1 MEPVAFG
8 SIRTY
13 HIGIAANRPKN
24 LRVPGC
30 CWMWWI
36 WIALPLVVAAVAF
49 GAALWHF
56 SGKVVLIKVWDG
68 ERILR
73 FEADSGVLDLA
84 YLEALPKEDVTITS
98 PYGYALSGWFIP
110 CGADSNKTVIL
121 AHGVT
126 RSRLSSIKYV
136 ELFRKRGYH
145 VLAYDHR
152 RHGQSGGSSTTYGF
166 YEKEDLRAW
175 VDWVFRRMGP
185 GAVVGTHGESMGAA
199 TVLQH
204 AASDER
210 LRFSIADCP
219 YSDIVGQLIYRLKVE
234 YPHFPVFPTIR
245 LVALICRLR
254 TGARLDMAE
263 SLRSLPLA
271 GTPVLFIHGQED
283 SYIEKRMTEEMF
295 RLKQG
300 PKRLYL
306 APRADHAEAY
316 MKNPDEYDRI
326 VGEFLEE
333 AGV

>member
-1 MEPVAFG
+1 MG
-8 SIRTY
+8 
-13 HIGIAANRPKN
+13 
-24 LRVPGC
+24 
-30 CWMWWI
+30 WI
-36 WIALPLVVAAVAF
+36 WIALPLIAAAVAF
-49 GAALWHF
+49 GVALWHF
-56 SGKVVLIKVWDG
+56 SDKVVRIKVWDG

-73 FEADSGVLDLA
+73 FETDSGVLDPA
-84 YLEALPKEDVTITS
+84 YLEALPKEDVSITS

-136 ELFRKRGYH
+136 ELFRKRGYN
-145 VLAYDHR
+145 VLVYDHR
-152 RHGQSGGSSTTYGF
+152 RHGQSGGASTTYGF

-185 GAVVGTHGESMGAA
+185 GAMVGTHGESMGAA

-204 AASDER
+204 AATDER
-210 LRFSIADCP
+210 LRFCIADCP
-219 YSDIVGQLIYRLKVE
+219 YSDIVGQLSYRLKVE
-234 YPHFPVFPTIR
+234 YPRFPVSPTIP
-245 LVALICRLR
+245 LVALLCRLR

-306 APRADHAEAY
+306 APGADHAEAY

-326 VGEFLEE
+326 VGAFLEE

>member
-1 MEPVAFG
+1 
-8 SIRTY
+8 
-13 HIGIAANRPKN
+13 
-24 LRVPGC
+24 
-30 CWMWWI
+30 MWWL
-36 WIALPLVVAAVAF
+36 WIVLLLAAAAVAL

-56 SGKVVLIKVWDG
+56 SDKVVRIKVWDG

-84 YLEALPKEDVTITS
+84 YLEALPKEEVTIAS

-110 CGADSNKTVIL
+110 CGTDSNKTVIL
-121 AHGVT
+121 VHGVT
-126 RSRLSSIKYV
+126 RSRLSSMKYV

-152 RHGQSGGSSTTYGF
+152 RHGQSGGTSTTYGF

-175 VDWVFRRMGP
+175 MDWVLRRMGP

-204 AASDER
+204 AASDNR
-210 LRFSIADCP
+210 LGFCIADCP
-219 YSDIVGQLIYRLKVE
+219 YSDIMGQLIYRLKVE
-234 YPHFPVFPTIR
+234 YPGVPVSPTIP
-245 LVALICRLR
+245 LVALLCRLR

-263 SLRSLPLA
+263 SLGRLPLA
-271 GTPVLFIHGQED
+271 DTPVLFIHGQED
-283 SYIEKRMTEEMF
+283 RYIEKRMTEEMF

-300 PKRLYL
+300 PKQLYL
-306 APRADHAEAY
+306 APGADHAETY

-326 VGEFLEE
+326 VGAFLEE

>member
-1 MEPVAFG
+1 
-8 SIRTY
+8 
-13 HIGIAANRPKN
+13 
-24 LRVPGC
+24 
-30 CWMWWI
+30 MWWI
-36 WIALPLVVAAVAF
+36 WIALPLLVAAVAF
-49 GAALWHF
+49 GVALWHF
-56 SGKVVLIKVWDG
+56 SDKVVRIKVWDG

-73 FEADSGVLDLA
+73 FETDSGVLDPA

-126 RSRLSSIKYV
+126 RSRLSSMKYV
-136 ELFRKRGYH
+136 ELFRKRGFN

-152 RHGQSGGSSTTYGF
+152 RHGQSGGASTTYGF

-204 AASDER
+204 AATDER

-219 YSDIVGQLIYRLKVE
+219 YSDIMGQLIYRLKVE
-234 YPHFPVFPTIR
+234 YPGVPVSPTIP
-245 LVALICRLR
+245 LVALLCRLR

-300 PKRLYL
+300 TKRLYL
-306 APRADHAEAY
+306 APGADHAEAY

>member
-1 MEPVAFG
+1 
-8 SIRTY
+8 
-13 HIGIAANRPKN
+13 
-24 LRVPGC
+24 
-30 CWMWWI
+30 MWWI
-36 WIALPLVVAAVAF
+36 WIALPLIAAAVAF

-56 SGKVVLIKVWDG
+56 SDKVVRIKVWDG

-73 FEADSGVLDLA
+73 FETDSGVLDPA

-110 CGADSNKTVIL
+110 CGEESNKTVIL

-204 AASDER
+204 AATDDR
-210 LRFSIADCP
+210 LQFCIADCP

-234 YPHFPVFPTIR
+234 YPGFPVSPTIP
-245 LVALICRLR
+245 LVALLCRLR

-306 APRADHAEAY
+306 APGADHAEAY